1 MKIVILLSC
10 LLFIGESLL
19 AQEPHAKLS
28 PDEEFWNQT
37 FDDSTRALARLFI
50 IKRTKFKPKVNKAI
64 INGGASLVIITGG
77 VLLLASPSI
86 IGPVGALM
94 YVSGL
99 VYFIT
104 EGVLFAVRYSR
115 FHPYTK
121 RKFDRL
127 IERYKNGESFP
138 PFYKHEFDP
147 YILPAL

>member
-1 MKIVILLSC
+1 M
-10 LLFIGESLL
+10 L